1 MQRIIVAMRGRYKDG
16 GGGDGPEVR
25 TSVQRIV
32 QHPHLSAEG

>member
-1 MQRIIVAMRGRYKDG
+1 MQRIIVAMRGRYKD